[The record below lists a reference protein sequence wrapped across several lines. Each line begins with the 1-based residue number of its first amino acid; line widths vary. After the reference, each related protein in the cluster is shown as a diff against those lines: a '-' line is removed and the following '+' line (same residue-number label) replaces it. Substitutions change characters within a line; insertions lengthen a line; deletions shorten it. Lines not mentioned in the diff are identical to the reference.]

1 MSSRGGNREGGGIAV
16 QFPNLFSPLQI
27 GRVTVANRISFS
39 AHLTNLSVDG
49 LPSERL
55 TAYLAARARG
65 GAGLIIT
72 EEQSVH
78 PTDRAYE
85 RLIEAFHP
93 EVVPGYKQLTREI
106 HTYDTR
112 IFAQLNHNGQQ
123 CSGSLSRLPVWAPS
137 AIPDVLYRETPKA
150 MEIEDIR
157 EVTEYFARSAVHVRE
172 GGFDGVELQFG
183 HSSLAR
189 QFMSGLTNFRG
200 DEYGGSYENRMRFSL
215 EVIAAVRKALG
226 DDFTLGVRLC
236 ADELIPGGLNLED
249 AKQIAQTLQATGQID
264 YFNLTLATFY
274 NLYLVGGPMHLPLG
288 YTVPLAAGIKSVATL
303 PVFATGRINDP
314 ALAERVL
321 AEGQADMIGVV
332 RGQIAD
338 PDFAVKAREGRTEEI
353 RYCIACN
360 QNCYGRVGL
369 NKTIGCVQNPSAG
382 AEATEGEHHLKP
394 ALRKKKVMVIG
405 GGPAGMWAGKIATLR
420 GHNVTLYERGEELG
434 GQVLIAAK
442 GAGRDEFGVLA
453 RNERNQL
460 NHLNVPVKLGVE
472 VTREFVAAEA
482 PDAVIVATG
491 SRPKKSPVGG
501 ADAPGVF
508 NVWQV
513 LTGEVDDALGE
524 KVLLIDYDGHH
535 QATATAEFLAEL
547 GKKVHVI
554 TSSLFVGSDLGPS
567 QDLYLSRQR
576 LMQKGVTFTPDFA
589 VMEIKHPE
597 TGDEVHGF
605 NVYSNVWD
613 VFSGYDSIVTAM
625 GNDADDS
632 LYFALKGMRVGA
644 TDSDPGRPL
653 ELYRIGDC
661 VAPRRVDMAIYE
673 GYMAGKRV

>member
-1 MSSRGGNREGGGIAV
+1 M
-16 QFPNLFSPLQI
+16 QFPHLFSPLQI
-27 GRVTVANRISFS
+27 GRVTVPNRISFS
-39 AHLTNLSVDG
+39 AHLTNLAENG

-65 GAGLIIT
+65 GTGLIIT

-85 RLIEAFHP
+85 HLIEAFHP
-93 EVVPGYKQLTREI
+93 EVIPGYKQLTRAV
-106 HTYDTR
+106 HAYDTR

-137 AIPDVLYRETPKA
+137 PVPDVLYRETPKA

-157 EVTEYFARSAVHVRE
+157 EVVDYFARSAVHVRE

-189 QFMSGLTNFRG
+189 QFMSPLTNYRS
-200 DEYGGSYENRMRFSL
+200 DEYGGDFENRLRFAL
-215 EVIAAVRKALG
+215 DVVAAVRAAVG
-226 DDFTLGVRLC
+226 ADFTLGVRLC
-236 ADELIPGGLNLED
+236 ADELIPGGLNLDD
-249 AKQIAQTLQATGQID
+249 AKKIAQRLQETGHLD

-274 NLYLVGGPMHLPLG
+274 NLYLVGGPMHMPLG
-288 YTVPLAAGIKSVATL
+288 YAVPLAAGIKEVATL

-321 AEGQADMIGVV
+321 AEGHADMIGVV

-382 AEATEGEHHLKP
+382 AEATEGEHHLRP
-394 ALRKKKVMVIG
+394 SLRRKRVMVVG
-405 GGPAGMWAGKIATLR
+405 GGPAGMWAAKIAMLR
-420 GHNVTLYERGEELG
+420 GHEVTLYEKGEELG

-442 GAGRDEFGVLA
+442 GAGRDEFGVIV

-460 NHLNVPVKLGVE
+460 AHLGVPVRLGVE
-472 VTREFVAAEA
+472 VTPDFVAEQQ
-482 PDAVIVATG
+482 PEAVIVATG
-491 SRPKKSPVGG
+491 SRPKRCPVGG
-501 ADAPGVF
+501 ADGPGIF

-513 LTGEVDDALGE
+513 LTGAAADDLGQ

-547 GKKVHVI
+547 GKTVHVV

-567 QDLYLSRQR
+567 QDLYLTRQR
-576 LMQKGVTFTPDFA
+576 LLQKGVTFTADFA
-589 VMEIKHPE
+589 VMEIKHPD
-597 TGDEVHGF
+597 TGVEVHGF

-613 VFSGYDSIVTAM
+613 VIGGYDSIVTAM
-625 GNDADDS
+625 GNDADES
-632 LYFALKGMRVGA
+632 LYFALKGTLVGEAGAVREGTAGA
-644 TDSDPGRPL
+644 TDKFGAAAL
-653 ELYRIGDC
+653 ELYRVGDC
-661 VAPRRVDMAIYE
+661 VAPRKVDMAIHE

>member
-1 MSSRGGNREGGGIAV
+1 M
-16 QFPNLFSPLQI
+16 QFPHLFSPLRI
-27 GRVTVANRISFS
+27 GPVTVPNRISFS
-39 AHLTNLSVDG
+39 AHLTNLAEGG
-49 LPSERL
+49 LPSDRL
-55 TAYLAARARG
+55 THYLTARARG

-85 RLIEAFHP
+85 RLIEAFRP
-93 EVVPGYKQLTREI
+93 EVIPRYKSLTRAV
-106 HTYDTR
+106 HAYDTR

-137 AIPDVLYRETPKA
+137 AIPDVMYRETPKV
-150 MEIEDIR
+150 MEIEDIQ
-157 EVTEYFARSAVHVRE
+157 EVIAHFALCATHVRE

-189 QFMSGLTNFRG
+189 QFMSPLSNFRT
-200 DEYGGSYENRMRFSL
+200 DEYGGDFENRVRFGL
-215 EVIAAVRKALG
+215 QVIAAVREAVG
-226 DDFTLGVRLC
+226 RDFTLGVRLC
-236 ADELIPGGLNLED
+236 ADELIPGGLTLED
-249 AKQIAQTLQATGQID
+249 AKQIAQRLEATGHLD
-264 YFNLTLATFY
+264 FFNLTLATFY
-274 NLYLVGGPMHLPLG
+274 NLYMVGGPMHLPLG
-288 YTVPLAAGIKSVATL
+288 YAVPLAAGIKQVATL

-314 ALAERVL
+314 VVAERVL

-338 PDFAVKAREGRTEEI
+338 PDFARKAREGRTEEI

-369 NKTIGCVQNPSAG
+369 NKTIGCVQNPSVG
-382 AEATEGEHHLKP
+382 CEDTEGEHHLRP
-394 ALRKKKVMVIG
+394 TLRKKRVMVVG
-405 GGPAGMWAGKIATLR
+405 GGPAGMWAAKIATLR
-420 GHNVTLYERGEELG
+420 GHDVTLYERAEELG
-434 GQVLIAAK
+434 GQVLLAAK
-442 GAGRDEFGVLA
+442 GAGRDEFGVIA

-460 NHLNVPVKLGVE
+460 ARLGVPVQLGVE
-472 VTREFVAAEA
+472 VVPEFVFERR

-491 SRPKKSPVGG
+491 SHPKARPVAG
-501 ADAPGVF
+501 ADGPDVF

-513 LTGEVDDALGE
+513 LRGEAGLGE
-524 KVLLIDYDGHH
+524 RVLLIDYDGHH

-547 GKKVHVI
+547 GKTVHVV

-576 LMQKGVTFTPDFA
+576 LLQKGVTFTPDFA
-589 VMEIKHPE
+589 VMEIKG
-597 TGDEVHGF
+597 TEVHGF

-613 VFSGYDSIVTAM
+613 VLSGYDSIVTAM
-625 GNDADDS
+625 GNDACQG
-632 LYFALKGMRVGA
+632 LYFALKGKV
-644 TDSDPGRPL
+644 P

-661 VAPRRVDMAIYE
+661 VAPRKVDMAIHE
-673 GYMAGKRV
+673 GYMAGRRV

>member
-1 MSSRGGNREGGGIAV
+1 M
-16 QFPNLFSPLQI
+16 QFPHLFSPLRI
-27 GRVTVANRISFS
+27 GRVTVPNRISFS
-39 AHLTNLSVDG
+39 AHLTNFSNDG
-49 LPSERL
+49 LPTERL
-55 TAYLAARARG
+55 TSYLAARARG

-85 RLIEAFHP
+85 HLMEAFKP
-93 EVVPGYKQLTREI
+93 EIIPHYRRLTRAI
-106 HTYDTR
+106 HAYDTR

-123 CSGSLSRLPVWAPS
+123 CSGTYSRLPVWAPS
-137 AIPDVLYRETPKA
+137 AIPDVMYRETPKV
-150 MEIEDIR
+150 MEPEDIE
-157 EVTEYFARSAVHVRE
+157 EVIEYFARSAVHVRE

-189 QFMSGLTNFRG
+189 QFMSPLSNFRG
-200 DEYGGSYENRMRFSL
+200 DEYGGDFENRMRFAL
-215 EVIAAVRKALG
+215 EVCAAVRRAVG
-226 DDFTLGVRLC
+226 SDFTLGVRLC
-236 ADELIPGGLNLED
+236 ADEMIPGGLGLED
-249 AKQIAQTLQATGQID
+249 AKQVAQRLQTTGDLD

-321 AEGQADMIGVV
+321 ADGQADMIGVV

-338 PDFAVKAREGRTEEI
+338 PDFAVKAREGRVEEI
-353 RYCIACN
+353 RNCIACN

-369 NKTIGCVQNPSAG
+369 NKSIGCVQNPSVG
-382 AEATEGEHHLKP
+382 LEDTEGEHHLRT
-394 ALRKKKVMVIG
+394 ALRKKRVMVIG
-405 GGPAGMWAGKIATLR
+405 GGPAGMWTAKIAALR
-420 GHNVTLYERGEELG
+420 GHEVTLYDKGEELG
-434 GQVLIAAK
+434 GQVLLAAK
-442 GAGRDEFGVLA
+442 GAGRDEFGVIA

-460 NHLNVPVKLGVE
+460 ARLKVPVKLGVQ
-472 VTREFVAAEA
+472 VTPELVQELA

-491 SRPKKSPVGG
+491 SRPKTSPVGG
-501 ADAPGVF
+501 AGGNPAVW

-513 LTGEVDDALGE
+513 LSGEAELGQ

-535 QATATAEFLAEL
+535 QATATAEFLAEM
-547 GKKVHVI
+547 GKTVHVV
-554 TSSLFVGSDLGPS
+554 TSSLFVGSELGPS

-589 VMEIKHPE
+589 VMEIK
-597 TGDEVHGF
+597 TGEGGPEVHGF

-613 VFSGYDSIVTAM
+613 SFSGWDSIVTAM
-625 GNDADDS
+625 GNDADDG
-632 LYFALKGMRVGA
+632 LYFALKGKV
-644 TDSDPGRPL
+644 P
-653 ELYRIGDC
+653 ELLRAGDC
-661 VAPRRVDMAIYE
+661 VAPRRVDMAIWE
-673 GYMAGKRV
+673 GYQAGKRV

>member
-1 MSSRGGNREGGGIAV
+1 M
-16 QFPNLFSPLQI
+16 QFSHLFSPLVI
-27 GRVTVANRISFS
+27 GRVTVANRVSFS
-39 AHLTNLSVDG
+39 AHLTNLAKDE
-49 LPSERL
+49 LPSEAL
-55 TAYLAARARG
+55 THYLSARARG

-85 RLIEAFHP
+85 HLIEAFRP
-93 EVVPGYKQLTREI
+93 EVIPGYKRLTRAVHE
-106 HTYDTR
+106 YDTR

-137 AIPDVLYRETPKA
+137 AVPDVLYRETPKV
-150 MEIEDIR
+150 MEIEDIK
-157 EVTEYFARSAVHVRE
+157 EVVEHFAKSAVHVRE

-189 QFMSGLTNFRG
+189 QFMSPLTNYRG
-200 DEYGGSYENRMRFSL
+200 DEYGGEFENRLRFAL
-215 EVIAAVRKALG
+215 ETVAAVRAAVG
-226 DDFTLGVRLC
+226 ADFTLGVRLC
-236 ADELIPGGLNLED
+236 ADEMIPGGLTLDD
-249 AKQIAQTLQATGQID
+249 AKQIAQRLQTTGHLD

-274 NLYLVGGPMHLPLG
+274 NLYLVGGPMHMPLG
-288 YTVPLAAGIKSVATL
+288 YAVPLAAGIKEVATL

-338 PDFAVKAREGRTEEI
+338 PDWAAKAREARTEEI

-369 NKTIGCVQNPSAG
+369 NKTIGCVQNPFIG
-382 AEATEGEHHLKP
+382 HEDTEGERHLRP
-394 ALRKKKVMVIG
+394 ALRKKRVIVVG
-405 GGPAGMWAGKIATLR
+405 GGPAGMWAAKIATLR
-420 GHNVTLYERGEELG
+420 GHDVTLYEKGAELG
-434 GQVLIAAK
+434 GQVLLAAK
-442 GAGRDEFGVLA
+442 GAGRDEFGVIV

-460 NHLNVPVKLGVE
+460 AHLGVPVELGVE
-472 VTREFVAAEA
+472 VTPELVSEKK

-491 SRPKKSPVGG
+491 SRPKPIPVTG
-501 ADAPGVF
+501 ADGPDIF

-513 LTGEVDDALGE
+513 LSGEAELGQ

-547 GKKVHVI
+547 GKTVHVV

-576 LMQKGVTFTPDFA
+576 LLQKGVTFTPDFA
-589 VMEIKHPE
+589 VMEIKG
-597 TGDEVHGF
+597 TDVHGF

-613 VFSGYDSIVTAM
+613 TITGYDSIVTAM
-625 GNDADDS
+625 GNDAYDG
-632 LYFALKGMRVGA
+632 LYFALKGKV
-644 TDSDPGRPL
+644 P
-653 ELYRIGDC
+653 ELYRVGDC
-661 VAPRRVDMAIYE
+661 VAPRKVDMAIHE